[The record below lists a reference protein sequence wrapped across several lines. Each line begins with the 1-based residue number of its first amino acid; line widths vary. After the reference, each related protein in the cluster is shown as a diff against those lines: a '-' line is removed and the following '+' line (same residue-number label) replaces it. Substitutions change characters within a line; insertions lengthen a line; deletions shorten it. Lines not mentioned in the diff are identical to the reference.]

1 MCLIVYY
8 LFAGKSVWDMNESC
22 RRRLSSA
29 VSDRSRPLGDDSKP
43 RCWNEAIV
51 SNPMVL
57 KEASVFISN
66 DQIESRGGS

>member
-1 MCLIVYY
+1 M
-8 LFAGKSVWDMNESC
+8 WDMNESC

-57 KEASVFISN
+57 KEASCFY
-66 DQIESRGGS
+66 